1 MYQAKFALSEVF
13 TELEDQNQDLM
24 NSQALLERSEAEKVS
39 DSHLIEALSH
49 KLKSLSKE
57 YDTVKSELAIHTGGD
72 DDSGGNIN
80 NLLAQKSLAELISL
94 EERAKSSLDRIIK
107 ARELASSNLEEERVC
122 VICREN
128 PKNVLLMNCRHL
140 CVCSDCGHLAVLVHC
155 PLCREIITERI
166 NVFS

>member
-49 KLKSLSKE
+49 KLKSMSKE

-128 PKNVLLMNCRHL
+128 PKSVLLMNCRHL

>member
-13 TELEDQNQDLM
+13 TELEDQHQDLM

-49 KLKSLSKE
+49 KLKSMSKE
-57 YDTVKSELAIHTGGD
+57 YDIVKSELAIHTGGD

-128 PKNVLLMNCRHL
+128 PKSVLLMNCRHL
-140 CVCSDCGHLAVLVHC
+140 CVCSECGHLSVLVHC